1 MDDGG
6 HYLWRRGRLGRL
18 LRNQLMADD
27 EPLKLLALDE
37 DDLSVISAHVQDA
50 VLSVGDLAWRP
61 AERRFALAMNRFDWH
76 GAITHPRR
84 PDFERRRAI
93 LRFDRVM
100 GVKVQGINPKATG
113 AVLELLAVGFSLGD
127 APGGS
132 ILLTFAA
139 GGTIRLDV
147 ECIEAA
153 LTDLGGAWGTKS
165 APAHDLTDAPRSG
178 ADNE

>member
-1 MDDGG
+1 MSDYDDP
-6 HYLWRRGRLGRL
+6 LRLV
-18 LRNQLMADD
+18 
-27 EPLKLLALDE
+27 ALDE
-37 DDLSVISAHVQDA
+37 DDLGVISAHVQDA

-61 AERRFALAMNRFDWH
+61 AERRFALAMNRFDWQ
-76 GAITHPRR
+76 GAIAQPRR
-84 PDFERRRAI
+84 RNFERRRAI

-113 AVLELLAVGFSLGD
+113 AVLELLAVGFIPGD

-132 ILLTFAA
+132 VMLTFAG

-153 LTDLGGAWGTKS
+153 LTDLGAAWGTKA
-165 APAHDLTDAPRSG
+165 APMHDLSDAPEPG
-178 ADNE
+178 ADGK